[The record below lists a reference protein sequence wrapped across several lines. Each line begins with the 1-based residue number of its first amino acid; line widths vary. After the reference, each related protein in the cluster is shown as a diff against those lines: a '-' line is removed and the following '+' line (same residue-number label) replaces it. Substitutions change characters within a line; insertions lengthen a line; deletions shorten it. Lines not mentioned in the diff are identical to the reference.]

1 MDNLKKELTETKEL
15 LAALQNLTMDN
26 SQKILDLTMGNTIDY
41 TGDLT
46 GTDMATLDAIEVG
59 NFSDLQDD
67 SEQNEIIG
75 TDLKQLIES
84 ELNTGM

>member
-1 MDNLKKELTETKEL
+1 
-15 LAALQNLTMDN
+15 
-26 SQKILDLTMGNTIDY
+26 MGNTIEY
-41 TGDLT
+41 TGDFN
-46 GTDMATLDAIEVG
+46 GTDMATLDAIDVG